1 MKMRF
6 LLIFPF
12 ILLTS
17 IGLRAQRIHG
27 IFGNEGIFI
36 DSHGTTHVERWGTK
50 GATVTLAPTGA
61 SQDTDSSGKFAFGP
75 LSAGTYVLSIQR
87 SGQSKAITETVV
99 VSDADVE
106 VNLFLPYNYSS
117 ISGVSITAQAN
128 SVNWMRAVDGM
139 GIYAARKCELINL
152 EQVTANLATNNARQV
167 FNRVAG
173 LNIWE
178 NDGGGLQL
186 GIGGRGLSPNRSS
199 NFNTRQNGYDIA
211 ADALGYPE
219 SYYSPPIEALRRIEV
234 VRGAASLQYGTQFGG
249 MVNFEFKEGPRDK
262 RIQLTSR
269 QTGGSYGFFSSFNS
283 LGGEVAK
290 GKLNYYAFYQGKR
303 GNGWR
308 ENSGFQQHTAYG
320 SMRWQPSAKFKLGAE
335 YTYMHYLAQQAGGL
349 TDAMFT
355 RDPRQSV
362 RDRNWF
368 QVDWNLAAVTA
379 DIRLSPST
387 KLNVRNFG
395 LYARRDAL
403 GFLGAINRIDPG
415 GNRDLISGF
424 FQNFGNETRLMHKFD
439 IRERP
444 AALLLGA
451 RYYQGHTTAQQG
463 SASAGSDADFQLLN
477 PEQPEG
483 SDYAFPSRNI
493 AAFAE
498 QIFNLSS
505 KWTLVPGIRY
515 EYIRTA
521 SQGSYQVRNTDLA
534 GNVIY
539 EASVT
544 DNRSRDRNVLLAGLG
559 SAFKPNNRLEV
570 YGNVSRNYRAITF
583 NDMRV
588 ANPNF
593 QIDPDLKD
601 EKGFNADL
609 GFRGDI
615 GKWFAFDASVF
626 YLYYQDRIGQVLK
639 TDSVTFR
646 YYRYRTNVSD
656 SRNIGLEWY
665 AEADLMRM
673 GAVNPRDAR
682 LALFTNFAWID
693 ARYIGSQEPAF
704 RGKYVELVPKA
715 NLKVGLDFRRKNLR
729 ANAQW
734 SYVTQQYSDATNA
747 ETSPSAVEGL
757 IPAYQ
762 ILDFSAG
769 YTWKMLSLEA
779 SCNKALNQMYF
790 TRRAA
795 AYPGPGIIPSDGRS
809 FFVTLQVKI

>member
-1 MKMRF
+1 MKVLRF
-6 LLIFPF
+6 LFVAIVF
-12 ILLTS
+12 LLFMSSVEAQS
-17 IGLRAQRIHG
+17 IRGQISLVRDGHHESYRMEEDSIHVVLLPSG
-27 IFGNEGIFI
+27 EKTI
-36 DSHGTTHVERWGTK
+36 
-50 GATVTLAPTGA
+50 
-61 SQDTDSSGKFAFGP
+61 TDSAGYYRFGP
-75 LSAGTYVLSIQR
+75 LKPGKY
-87 SGQSKAITETVV
+87 KVV
-99 VSDADVE
+99 VVLAEGVYTREKEVTLLNQDVTVDFE
-106 VNLFLPYNYSS
+106 LTVSEYQ
-117 ISGVSITAQAN
+117 ISQVELTDQAN
-128 SVNWMRAVDGM
+128 SVNWMRSVEGT
-139 GIYAARKCELINL
+139 GIYAARKCELINID
-152 EQVTANLATNNARQV
+152 QVTGNLATNNARQV

-249 MVNFEFKEGPRDK
+249 MVNFQFKEGPEDK
-262 RIQLTSR
+262 KIQLTSR
-269 QTGGSYGFFSSFNS
+269 QTGGSFGFFSSFNS
-283 LGGEVAK
+283 IGGQVAK

-308 ENSGFQQHTAYG
+308 ANSGFQQHTAYG
-320 SMRWQPSAKFKLGAE
+320 GLRWQLSPAVKIGAE

-349 TDAMFT
+349 TDAMFA
-355 RDPRQSV
+355 RDPRQSI

-379 DIRLSPST
+379 DIRLSAST
-387 KLNVRNFG
+387 KLNIRNFG

-415 GNRDLISGF
+415 GNRDLISGS
-424 FQNFGNETRLMHKFD
+424 FQNFGNETRLMHKYD
-439 IRERP
+439 IRHRP
-444 AALLLGA
+444 AALLIGA
-451 RYYQGHTTAQQG
+451 RYYQGYTTAQQG
-463 SASAGSDADFQLLN
+463 AANAGSGANFQLLH

-498 QIFNLSS
+498 QVFNLSS

-515 EYIRTA
+515 EFIRT
-521 SQGSYQVRNTDLA
+521 SSVGSYQVRNTDLA
-534 GNVIY
+534 GNVIF
-539 EASVT
+539 EATVA

-559 SAFKPNNRLEV
+559 SAFKPNDRLEL
-570 YGNVSRNYRAITF
+570 YGNISRNYRAITF

-593 QIDPDLKD
+593 QIDPNLKD

-609 GFRGDI
+609 GFRGSA
-615 GKWFAFDASVF
+615 GKWFTFDASVF

-639 TDSVTFR
+639 TDTATFR

-656 SRNIGLEWY
+656 SRNVGLEWY
-665 AEADLMRM
+665 AEADFMRM
-673 GAVNPRDAR
+673 GAANHNNSR

-693 ARYIGSQEPAF
+693 ARYMGSQEPAF
-704 RGKYVELVPKA
+704 RGKFVELVPKM
-715 NLKVGLDFRRKNLR
+715 NLKVGIDFRHKNLR

-734 SYVTQQYSDATNA
+734 SFVTQQYSDATNA

-757 IPAYQ
+757 IPAYN

-779 SCNKALNQMYF
+779 SCNNALDQMYF

>member
-1 MKMRF
+1 MKIRF
-6 LLIFPF
+6 LLLGVLW
-12 ILLTS
+12 LLC
-17 IGLRAQRIHG
+17 
-27 IFGNEGIFI
+27 
-36 DSHGTTHVERWGTK
+36 
-50 GATVTLAPTGA
+50 ATVALGQYRISGQVLDLASNKGVAGVQITNDYN
-61 SQDTDSSGKFAFGP
+61 QDTAFTDLEGRFYIGQFP
-75 LSAGTYVLSIQR
+75 VGEFIVYAESPRIAKGMAQGISVQGGDGTLEIY
-87 SGQSKAITETVV
+87 
-99 VSDADVE
+99 VE
-106 VNLFLPYNYSS
+106 VVAAELDL
-117 ISGVSITAQAN
+117 VQITDQAN
-128 SVNWMRAVDGM
+128 SVNWMRNIDGM
-139 GIYAARKCELINL
+139 GIYAARKCELINID
-152 EQVTANLATNNARQV
+152 QVTGNLATNNARQV

-219 SYYSPPIEALRRIEV
+219 SYYSPPLEALRRIEV

-249 MVNFEFKEGPRDK
+249 MVNFQFKEGPSDK
-262 RIQLTSR
+262 KIQLVSR
-269 QTGGSYGFFSSFNS
+269 QTVGSYGFFSSFNS
-283 LGGEVAK
+283 LGGQIAK

-320 SMRWQPSAKFKLGAE
+320 GLRWNIGSKVKLGAE
-335 YTYMHYLAQQAGGL
+335 YTNMNYLAQQAGGL
-349 TDAMFT
+349 TDAMYA
-355 RDPRQSV
+355 RDPRVSI

-368 QVDWNLAAVTA
+368 QVNWNLAALTA
-379 DIRLSPST
+379 DIQVSKST

-395 LYARRDAL
+395 LYAKRDAL

-415 GNRDLISGF
+415 GNRDLISGS

-439 IRERP
+439 ILHRP
-444 AALLLGA
+444 AALLLGG
-451 RYYQGHTTAQQG
+451 RYYQGYTTALQG
-463 SASAGSDADFQLLN
+463 AASAGSDADFQLLH
-477 PEQPEG
+477 PERPEG
-483 SDYAFPSRNI
+483 SNYAFPSRNI

-498 QIFNLSS
+498 QVLNLSS

-521 SQGSYQVRNTDLA
+521 SQGTYQLRNTDLA

-539 EASVT
+539 EATVA
-544 DNRSRDRNVLLAGLG
+544 DNRSRDRNILLAGLG
-559 SAFKPNNRLEV
+559 TAFKPQDGLEL
-570 YGNVSRNYRAITF
+570 YGNISRNYRAITF

-588 ANPNF
+588 VNPNF
-593 QIDPDLKD
+593 LIDPDLKD

-609 GFRGDI
+609 GFRGQLNR
-615 GKWFAFDASVF
+615 WLTLDASAF

-639 TDSVTFR
+639 TDSATFR

-665 AEADLMRM
+665 AEADFM
-673 GAVNPRDAR
+673 GMGHALHPDTR
-682 LALFTNFAWID
+682 LALFTNIAWID

-704 RGKYVELVPKA
+704 KGKLVELVPKV
-715 NLKVGLDFRRKNLR
+715 NLKGGLDFRHRHLR

-734 SYVTQQYSDATNA
+734 SYITRQYSDATNA

-757 IPAYQ
+757 IPAYH
-762 ILDFSAG
+762 ILDISAG

-779 SCNKALNQMYF
+779 SCNNALNRKYF